1 MSTRWPTLA
10 TLVLLLVLAV
20 ACGDSE
26 NEAPTVKILSPLDP
40 FALQLGETLVVESRA
55 NDDTGVD
62 QVELRV
68 DGVQVDLVQ
77 VPEGEKSFRSEQSW
91 LAPQAGRYSV
101 SVVAYDKDGQT
112 SEPAAISVDVQP
124 APTLAPTSTP
134 AAASLPTP
142 TLEPT
147 LPVPNDCTYDSAYV
161 ADVTISDDTEL
172 APGAPFVKTWR
183 LRNNGT
189 CPWGSGTRLV
199 FVDGDR
205 MGGTAAVE
213 VPATPPGETVD
224 LEVPLIAPD
233 QPGTYRGAWR
243 MQSPSGDSFGDRP
256 YVQIVVS
263 MSVTVTPAPTPTETA
278 PPMPDLDITLVSGNL
293 QLEIGQPLEL
303 LVTIRNA
310 GSGSTTQPAD
320 VRVVLLPGLET
331 QTTVPTLPPSGEVV
345 AAISH
350 SFVKPAELDVFIS
363 VDPENLIAE
372 EDETN
377 NTERIPVVINPPLYV
392 TRTITATPG
401 LRFDLDDDATEEDA
415 LDIDW
420 RIVEG
425 TVYVGLLNGAG
436 AVPFSPGTENV
447 SYALVSG
454 LSWETDQ
461 IALRDL
467 TEGTLF
473 GFRTSDERVGYARV
487 DEVLDEARTR
497 ARLSY
502 TIWDWP

>member
-1 MSTRWPTLA
+1 M
-10 TLVLLLVLAV
+10 
-20 ACGDSE
+20 
-26 NEAPTVKILSPLDP
+26 
-40 FALQLGETLVVESRA
+40 
-55 NDDTGVD
+55 
-62 QVELRV
+62 
-68 DGVQVDLVQ
+68 
-77 VPEGEKSFRSEQSW
+77 
-91 LAPQAGRYSV
+91 
-101 SVVAYDKDGQT
+101 
-112 SEPAAISVDVQP
+112 
-124 APTLAPTSTP
+124 
-134 AAASLPTP
+134 
-142 TLEPT
+142 
-147 LPVPNDCTYDSAYV
+147 PNDCTYDSAYV